1 MRLNTTQ
8 ATQRVLWLTLAVLL
22 GCCGLLVTAGHAHGQ
37 SSSIEVRILAQRL
50 DDGRTEL
57 ALQQRESDDS
67 WSEPLSPRT
76 RIFPATARVG
86 RWLLTSGLLIGS
98 AGSTMSASGAESVEV
113 RIAAR
118 LLDDGRIELALQVH
132 QRDFGF
138 GWSERLLPQ
147 VRFIAAEISP
157 ERWYPSSPLTLQID
171 PSSASNQQSARASG
185 DSPQPE
191 SPPACMLS
199 DHIGRVVSSTFQVQA
214 DAASGTAFYIGD
226 DEWLTN
232 HHVVEYA
239 SSVVLVH
246 GRHEISA
253 QVIGSLPEHDLALL
267 QARPPSGLQPLLVA
281 EERAAIGSP
290 VSVIGFPA
298 GVTRTPSLT
307 RGVVSK
313 HAPLSDFSGFARQG
327 MMVQIDAEINPG
339 NSGGPIVDDC
349 GQVIGVATLKFS
361 TASDGRDIDGIG
373 FGVAAETVSARLQD
387 LRASDHQAGGG
398 IVNIGGSDQRV
409 SEVDWRIGGW
419 SDSYY
424 GYVSRIVSDRDNSDV
439 YAILVVHCYKRAGLA
454 VALVLSGIP
463 ERLDYI
469 FERGSGE
476 WFDATSF
483 WSHLDLS
490 SESQAFTSN
499 TPQTDYGI
507 ISGATQGWRQYAV
520 RSEHGDTWYSV
531 WFELTDLFNTPAQP
545 YIELCVG

>member
-8 ATQRVLWLTLAVLL
+8 ATQRVLWLSLAVLL
-22 GCCGLLVTAGHAHGQ
+22 GCCGLIVTAGQAQGQ
-37 SSSIEVRILAQRL
+37 STEIEVRILAQRL

-67 WSEPLSPRT
+67 WSEPLYPRT

-86 RWLLTSGLLIGS
+86 RWLLTSGLLIGPEG
-98 AGSTMSASGAESVEV
+98 ATMSASGAESVEV

-147 VRFIAAEISP
+147 VRFIAADISTD
-157 ERWYPSSPLTLQID
+157 RWYPSSSLTLQID
-171 PSSASNQQSARASG
+171 PSSASNEQSARAPG

-191 SPPACMLS
+191 SAQTCTLS

-214 DAASGTAFYIGD
+214 DASAGTAFYIGD
-226 DEWLTN
+226 HEWLTN

-246 GRHEISA
+246 GRHEITA
-253 QVIGSLPEHDLALL
+253 QVIGSLPDHDLALL

-281 EERAAIGSP
+281 DERAAQGSP

-349 GQVIGVATLKFS
+349 GRVVGVATLKFS
-361 TASDGRDIDGIG
+361 TAADGSDIDGIG
-373 FGVAAETVSARLQD
+373 FGIAAETVSARLPD

-398 IVNIGGSDQRV
+398 IVNIGGSDHRV
-409 SEVDWRIGGW
+409 SKVDWRIGGW

-424 GYVSRIVSDRDNSDV
+424 GYVTRIVSDRDNTDV
-439 YAILVVHCYKRAGLA
+439 YAILVVHCYKRDGLA
-454 VALVLSGIP
+454 VSLVLSGIP

-469 FERGSGE
+469 FERGSDE
-476 WFDATSF
+476 WFDATSY

-490 SESQAFTSN
+490 TGSQAFTSN
-499 TPQTDYGI
+499 TPQTDYDI
-507 ISGATQGWRQYAV
+507 ISGATQSWRQYAV
-520 RSEHGDTWYSV
+520 RSEDGDTWYSV
-531 WFELTDLFNTPAQP
+531 GFELTDLFNTPAQP
-545 YIELCVG
+545 YIKLCVD